1 MTEDRFLIE
10 GLRIRLRDGRDSS
23 DLLELFNE
31 ERFLHYAS
39 ARGPFSSV
47 DELQGWLANIACSK
61 RFEVVGV
68 LAGKTI
74 GFGGLYVMGDG
85 LSHSG
90 WILLG
95 VRETFQARGIGARLL
110 QMLMAAAS
118 IMIGL
123 RRVQL
128 TVFGDNDPAIK
139 LYRRF
144 GFEIE
149 GRHRD
154 FVRRGASFVDALPMA
169 KLYDA
174 REAATPNFEA
184 LAGIGPARQSR
195 LGEAGRE
202 ARAAR

>member
-1 MTEDRFLIE
+1 
-10 GLRIRLRDGRDSS
+10 
-23 DLLELFNE
+23 
-31 ERFLHYAS
+31 
-39 ARGPFSSV
+39 
-47 DELQGWLANIACSK
+47 
-61 RFEVVGV
+61 
-68 LAGKTI
+68 
-74 GFGGLYVMGDG
+74 
-85 LSHSG
+85 
-90 WILLG
+90 
-95 VRETFQARGIGARLL
+95 
-110 QMLMAAAS
+110 MLMAAAS

-154 FVRRGASFVDALPMA
+154 FVRRGASFVDALTMA

>member
-10 GLRIRLRDGRDSS
+10 GLRIRPRDDRDTA
-23 DLLELFNE
+23 DLLELFSE

-39 ARGPFSSV
+39 ARGPFASN
-47 DELQGWLANIACSK
+47 DELRTWLANIACSK

-68 LAGKTI
+68 FAGRTI

-95 VRETFQARGIGARLL
+95 VREAFQARGIGARLL
-110 QMLMAAAS
+110 GMLMATAS
-118 IMIGL
+118 IMLGL

-128 TVFGDNDPAIK
+128 TVFGDNDPAIR

-154 FVRRGASFVDALPMA
+154 FVRRGEGFVDALTMA
-169 KLYDA
+169 KLYGG
-174 REAATPNFEA
+174 REAATPN
-184 LAGIGPARQSR
+184 LAPSPR
-195 LGEAGRE
+195 LGATRRFEPEESRRE
-202 ARAAR
+202 APRPH

>member
-1 MTEDRFLIE
+1 MTEDRFVIE
-10 GLRIRLRDGRDSS
+10 GLRIRLRDNRDSS

-39 ARGPFSSV
+39 ARGPFSSIG
-47 DELQGWLANIACSK
+47 ELQTWLANIACSRK
-61 RFEVVGV
+61 FEVVGV
-68 LAGKTI
+68 FAGKTI

-95 VRETFQARGIGARLL
+95 VREALQGRGIGARLL
-110 QMLMAAAS
+110 QMLMAIAS

-154 FVRRGASFVDALPMA
+154 FVRRGDGFVDALTMA
-169 KLYDA
+169 KLYDE
-174 REAATPNFEA
+174 REAVTPNLEA
-184 LAGIGPARQSR
+184 LPRIGQTRQSR
-195 LGEAGRE
+195 SDESRRE
-202 ARAAR
+202 ALRPR

>member
-1 MTEDRFLIE
+1 MTDDQFLVD
-10 GLRIRLRDGRDSS
+10 GLRIRLRDDRDSS

-47 DELQGWLANIACSK
+47 DELRAWLANIACSK
-61 RFEVVGV
+61 NFEIVGV
-68 LAGKTI
+68 VAGKTI

-85 LSHSG
+85 LDHSG

-95 VRETFQARGIGARLL
+95 VRESFQARGIGARLL
-110 QMLMAAAS
+110 RMLMATAS
-118 IMIGL
+118 AMMGL

-128 TVFGDNDPAIK
+128 TVFGDNTPAIK

-154 FVRRGASFVDALPMA
+154 FVRRREGFVDALTMA
-169 KLYDA
+169 KVYDA
-174 REAATPNFEA
+174 HSAAATNLEALQRIAQTPRPPVDQIRREAHS
-184 LAGIGPARQSR
+184 LR
-195 LGEAGRE
+195 
-202 ARAAR
+202 

>member
-1 MTEDRFLIE
+1 MTDDRFVSE
-10 GLRIRLRDGRDSS
+10 ALRIRLRDNRDSA

-39 ARGPFSSV
+39 ARGRFGSTV
-47 DELQGWLANIACSK
+47 ELQIWLANIACSR

-68 LAGKTI
+68 FAGRTV

-85 LSHSG
+85 LNHSG
-90 WILLG
+90 WILIG
-95 VRETFQARGIGARLL
+95 VRETFQGRGIGARLL
-110 QMLMAAAS
+110 QMLTAAAS
-118 IMIGL
+118 LVIGL

-128 TVFGDNDPAIK
+128 TVFSDNEPAIK

-154 FVRRGASFVDALPMA
+154 FARRGDRFVDALTMA
-169 KLYDA
+169 KLYVEADPVPPGA
-174 REAATPNFEA
+174 VAPPRPGLAAEAA
-184 LAGIGPARQSR
+184 RR
-195 LGEAGRE
+195 AGR
-202 ARAAR
+202 AG